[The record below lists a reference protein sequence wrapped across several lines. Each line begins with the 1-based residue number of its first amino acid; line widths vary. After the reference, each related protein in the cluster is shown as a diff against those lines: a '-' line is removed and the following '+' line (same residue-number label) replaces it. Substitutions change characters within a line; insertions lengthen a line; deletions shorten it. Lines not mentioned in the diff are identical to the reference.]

1 MSKQISTLD
10 LLVELTTEEQQ
21 LLSGGQDSPEDGNG
35 DGNGFRGENDLRNL
49 TNRLSLA
56 NLIPK

>member
-35 DGNGFRGENDLRNL
+35 DGNGLRGENDLRNL

>member
-21 LLSGGQDSPEDGNG
+21 LLSGGQESPEDGSG
-35 DGNGFRGENDLRNL
+35 DGDNGGGQNNL
-49 TNRLSLA
+49 KNRTNRLS
-56 NLIPK
+56 IPLGIPQ